1 MADNKNVETTTY
13 LLAIRFVGTAY
24 HGSQI
29 QSNAVTV
36 QSVFQG
42 ALCSALGTL
51 PDIKMCSR
59 TDSGVHAL
67 EFCISFETSGCI
79 REDKLVLALNS
90 YLPADIR
97 AISARKVPKGFHAR
111 YCSSGKQYIYRV
123 YNSHIMDPFENGL
136 AAQFIPHID
145 EIQLNEIAQVFVGK
159 HDFRAFCSIKT
170 DVESTVR
177 TVTEYRVSRSD
188 NVVEFS
194 VSADGFLYNMA
205 RIMVGTLLNCARGKL
220 GYKEIEHALKTGERS
235 NLLATAPACGL
246 YLAKVFYDETKLN
259 LKVI

>member
-1 MADNKNVETTTY
+1 MTDNITQTTTY
-13 LLAIRFVGTAY
+13 LLTIRFVGTAY

-36 QSVFQG
+36 QGVFQD
-42 ALCSALGTL
+42 ALRCVLGSL

-67 EFCISFETSGCI
+67 QFCISFETPNYI

-97 AISARKVPKGFHAR
+97 ALSARRVPQGFHAR
-111 YCSSGKQYIYRV
+111 YWSLGKKYIYRV
-123 YNSHIMDPFENGL
+123 CNSRIMDPFENGL

-145 EIQLNEIAQVFVGK
+145 ENKLNEIARAFVGE

-177 TVTEYRVSRSD
+177 TVSQYSVSRSGD
-188 NVVEFS
+188 MVEFA
-194 VSADGFLYNMA
+194 VTADGFLYNMA
-205 RIMVGTLLNCARGKL
+205 RIMAGTLLNCARGKL
-220 GYKEIEHALKTGERS
+220 GAEEIEHSLKTGERT

-246 YLAKVFYDETKLN
+246 YLAQVFYDESKLN
-259 LKVI
+259 PDAP